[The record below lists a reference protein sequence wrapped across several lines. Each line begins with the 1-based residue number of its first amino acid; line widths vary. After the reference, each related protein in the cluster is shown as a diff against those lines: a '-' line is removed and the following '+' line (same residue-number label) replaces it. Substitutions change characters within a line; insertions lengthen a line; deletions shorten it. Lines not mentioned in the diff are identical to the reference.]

1 VLFEAQIHS
10 HRQLSLIQTYNQY
23 DEPRGKITRF
33 LLLEFTEAF
42 VERIRELAYPRT
54 YVACFSSDCTN
65 PSFWGHYGDGHRGVC
80 LKFKTLKR
88 GTFDVLPVNMIVGW
102 GSAPIRGLQPLSL
115 QKVNYTRE
123 PQVVDF
129 FRSLGNLPLATL
141 DKYWYSDESGK
152 RSIYA
157 LSFKSEA
164 DRIDW
169 QNKLWDT
176 HTKCMTSK
184 LPDWEQEHEYRIIV
198 PDFMHSLESP
208 EDRKLRYDFE
218 TLEGIVFGFRTATDE
233 KVRIMKI
240 VEKKCLE
247 TRRKDFKF
255 FQAEYDARKGQMRI
269 DELNLLKVELP

>member
-1 VLFEAQIHS
+1 
-10 HRQLSLIQTYNQY
+10 
-23 DEPRGKITRF
+23 
-33 LLLEFTEAF
+33 
-42 VERIRELAYPRT
+42 
-54 YVACFSSDCTN
+54 
-65 PSFWGHYGDGHRGVC
+65 
-80 LKFKTLKR
+80 
-88 GTFDVLPVNMIVGW
+88 
-102 GSAPIRGLQPLSL
+102 L